1 MDIDRNVNVNF
12 VMYILVIYRM
22 KISQPEDH

>member
-22 KISQPEDH
+22 KISQTEDY